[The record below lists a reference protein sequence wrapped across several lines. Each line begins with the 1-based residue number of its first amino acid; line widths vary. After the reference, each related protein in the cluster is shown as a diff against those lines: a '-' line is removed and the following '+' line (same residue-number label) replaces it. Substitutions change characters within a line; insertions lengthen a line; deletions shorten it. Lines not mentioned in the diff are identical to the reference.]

1 MTDIICF
8 RMIYEI
14 ADYCVQNEVAHNFYM
29 TKGPV
34 FGEERN
40 SLKRTIRV
48 YFWARRKVVGMYFIK
63 IAWQCVVLRLCK
75 IVSAKGYSSYP
86 VAIRRKRMK
95 KACKFFNPSINE
107 PRHEISINVA
117 F

>member
-34 FGEERN
+34 FGEQRN

-48 YFWARRKVVGMYFIK
+48 YFWARRKVVGMYVTLHQKCLAMCSFETV
-63 IAWQCVVLRLCK
+63 QNSFTQGL
-75 IVSAKGYSSYP
+75 
-86 VAIRRKRMK
+86 
-95 KACKFFNPSINE
+95 F
-107 PRHEISINVA
+107 
-117 F
+117 